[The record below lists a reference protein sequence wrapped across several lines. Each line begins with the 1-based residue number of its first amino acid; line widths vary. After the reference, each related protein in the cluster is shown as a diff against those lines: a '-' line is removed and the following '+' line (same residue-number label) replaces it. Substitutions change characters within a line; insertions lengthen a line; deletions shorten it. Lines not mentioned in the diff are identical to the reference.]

1 MWWIALATLHAEPV
15 DRVLVFA
22 GDRIV
27 TEGDVAFEAFFSPHD
42 ASPVPAFEDE
52 GYPVEEKLVDIALA
66 RALAGDLAIFRPSD
80 AEVRARLD
88 AFLASF
94 AEPEEGRRRLM
105 EWGFDGEEF
114 MGFLYSRM
122 VAERCVLRSV
132 VASDTGADWTERYA
146 AWTTELRSR
155 SPVRRA
161 P

>member
-1 MWWIALATLHAEPV
+1 MALATLHAEPV

-27 TEGDVAFEAFFSPHD
+27 TEGDVAFDAFFSPRD
-42 ASPVPAFEDE
+42 SSPVPAFEDDT
-52 GYPVEEKLVDIALA
+52 YAVEEKLVDIALA
-66 RALAGDLAIFRPSD
+66 RALAGDLAIFRPAD
-80 AEVRARLD
+80 GEVRARFD

-94 AEPEEGRRRLM
+94 PEPEEGRRRLM

-114 MGFLYSRM
+114 LGFLYSRM

-132 VASDTGADWTERYA
+132 VASTSGADWNDRYL
-146 AWTTELRSR
+146 AWTAELRRR